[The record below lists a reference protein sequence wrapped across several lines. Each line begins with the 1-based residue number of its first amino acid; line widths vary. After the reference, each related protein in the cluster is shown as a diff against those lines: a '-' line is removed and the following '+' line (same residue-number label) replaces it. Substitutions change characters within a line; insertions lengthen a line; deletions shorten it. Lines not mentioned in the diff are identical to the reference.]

1 MFGYACFL
9 KLGLNESSIHVHPYK
24 LGMKISLFHLASK
37 RKPSKRQ
44 QKEPEGKGRNAK
56 GGAIKNESPWIAD
69 DSLYW
74 FDFQLSIIRP
84 STT

>member
-9 KLGLNESSIHVHPYK
+9 KLGLTESSIHVHPYK
-24 LGMKISLFHLASK
+24 LYMKISLFRLASK

-44 QKEPEGKGRNAK
+44 QKEPEGKACNAK
-56 GGAIKNESPWIAD
+56 GGAIKNESPWTAD
-69 DSLYW
+69 DSLYS